1 MTVQTD
7 LLKSLLNYDTWRQIG
22 DRVPIDILD
31 YKCKQIYQVLAK
43 SHDKY
48 ERNLTSHELNKIY
61 ESEYPSMSKDQKQS
75 MSDLFAEINGA
86 SFYGPDIALDLLLR
100 TKDEAVSIQMLELA
114 DKFMQQPDERVN
126 VLNDLRTLIAQVED
140 YHDTTTQEH
149 VSEQFTMEAVE
160 ESFQD
165 LGRFQVN
172 LASLAELHPC
182 LSGGHFVIFGARPEV
197 GKTSFQA
204 SLCAGPGG
212 FAAQGYKVLTLLNEE
227 KAGRVRNRYLSVSIG
242 CSTREILTDPCLF
255 EENAALLQANVDI
268 RDATG
273 FRLADI
279 RRILDEQEVDVLV
292 VDMLDKVQLPG
303 DWAGEHQR
311 LGQLYQDYRDLLKVY
326 DTLGFGGSQVSADG
340 EGRIN
345 LDLSMLAN
353 SKTGKAAEADIV
365 YLIGKSGVKADNSEV
380 DPTRYINIAKDKA
393 FGLTGRRITCLL
405 DPQSGRYQS

>member
-48 ERNLTSHELNKIY
+48 ERDLTSHELNKIY

-86 SFYGPDIALDLLLR
+86 SFYGPDVAIDLLLR

-114 DKFMQQPDERVN
+114 DKFMQKPDERSMCSMIYVP
-126 VLNDLRTLIAQVED
+126 DCQVED
-140 YHDTTTQEH
+140 YHDTTTKNTQN
-149 VSEQFTMEAVE
+149 SSPWKQ
-160 ESFQD
+160 
-165 LGRFQVN
+165 LRN
-172 LASLAELHPC
+172 LSRPRAIPSQSRSLAELHPC
-182 LSGGHFVIFGARPEV
+182 HPADISSFRARPEV

-212 FAAQGYKVLTLLNEE
+212 FAQQGYRVLTLLNEE
-227 KAGRVRNRYLSVSIG
+227 MAGRVRNRYLSTCIG
-242 CSTREILTDPCLF
+242 CSTREILADPDVF

-273 FRLADI
+273 FRLLDI
-279 RRILDEQEVDVLV
+279 RRILDDQEVDVLV

-393 FGLTGRRITCLL
+393 FGLTGRRVTCLL